1 MRDVFRKR
9 LEERENQSVDGLQ
22 ASNENER
29 SGCRLHVEQLN
40 ALKAL
45 KDESRI
51 VGRAVGFC
59 T

>member
-1 MRDVFRKR
+1 VQNEAMDGQQT
-9 LEERENQSVDGLQ
+9 ENKD
-22 ASNENER
+22 ER
-29 SGCRLHVEQLN
+29 SGSCLHMEQLN
-40 ALKAL
+40 PLKTL